1 MPDEVLVWQD
11 PIPEVNHDLVT
22 DADVRKLKAD
32 ILDTGL
38 SVSELV
44 RVAWASAASFRGTD
58 MRGGANGAR
67 VRLAPQNSWAVNNPA
82 ELDKVLLE
90 LEQVKRDFNRK
101 ASGNKRISTADIIVL
116 AGAAAIE
123 KAAKDA
129 GHTITVPF
137 EPGRM
142 DASQEMTDV
151 QSFAV
156 LEPTADAFRNFYDPE
171 MNYMSPTEMLVER
184 ADYLNLSV
192 PEMTAL
198 LGGMRVLDANYKGMD
213 HGVLTN
219 TPGKL
224 NNAFFTNLLDMGT
237 KWNKTNDEGVYKG
250 VDRASGK
257 AKWTAT
263 PVDLIFGSNSELR
276 AIAEVYASADAEKK
290 FVADFVD
297 AWVKV
302 MQNDRFD
309 LK

>member
-1 MPDEVLVWQD
+1 
-11 PIPEVNHDLVT
+11 
-22 DADVRKLKAD
+22 
-32 ILDTGL
+32 
-38 SVSELV
+38 
-44 RVAWASAASFRGTD
+44 
-58 MRGGANGAR
+58 
-67 VRLAPQNSWAVNNPA
+67 
-82 ELDKVLLE
+82 
-90 LEQVKRDFNRK
+90 
-101 ASGNKRISTADIIVL
+101 
-116 AGAAAIE
+116 
-123 KAAKDA
+123 
-129 GHTITVPF
+129 
-137 EPGRM
+137 M

-171 MNYMSPTEMLVER
+171 MNYLSPTEMLVER

-198 LGGMRVLDANYKGMD
+198 LGGMRALDANYKGME

-237 KWNKTNDEGVYKG
+237 KWNKTDEEGVYEG
-250 VDRASGK
+250 VDRSSGK

-276 AIAEVYASADAEKK
+276 AIAEVYAAADAEQK